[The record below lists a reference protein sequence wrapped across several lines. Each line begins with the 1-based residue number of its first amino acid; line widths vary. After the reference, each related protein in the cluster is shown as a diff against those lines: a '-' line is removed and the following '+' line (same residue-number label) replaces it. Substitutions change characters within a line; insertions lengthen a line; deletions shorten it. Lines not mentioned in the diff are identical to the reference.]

1 VRLRYANKGWPFGR
15 RWDGVVKRKTPK
27 LTEDLQLTRENTA
40 KYPWKFADG
49 SVQSAK
55 IEKVLE
61 FISGKDRP
69 RFFEELYRI
78 LTHGGTCQVAVPY
91 WSCAQGIAD
100 YSYEWPPWTDDSFGF
115 FNKAI
120 REKMGINGD
129 RNIKCDFD
137 YTGGYAMDPALAQR
151 AQEAQ
156 QFGAKHY
163 TNAILAV
170 VVTLTK
176 AVNK

>member
-1 VRLRYANKGWPFGR
+1 M
-15 RWDGVVKRKTPK
+15 VKRKTPK
-27 LTEDLQLTRENTA
+27 LIEDLVLTRENTA
-40 KYPWKFADG
+40 KLPWKFSDA
-49 SVQSAK
+49 SVQSVK
-55 IEKVLE
+55 IEKIME
-61 FISGKDRP
+61 FVPGKDRP
-69 RFFEELYRI
+69 KFFEELYRI
-78 LTHGGTCQVAVPY
+78 LADGGTAQIKVPY

-100 YSYEWPPWTDDSFGF
+100 YSYEWPPWTDDSFSF

-137 YTGGYAMDPALAQR
+137 YTGGYAMDMALAQR
-151 AQEAQ
+151 ATEAQ

-170 VVTLTK
+170 QVTLTK
-176 AVNK
+176 RKL